1 MHRFFAGMLAR
12 NQYASGRCCDRPPL
26 TYIFLVFFRLQA
38 NAVMVPRIPSCYC
51 MLHVQPSR
59 FTYNFSP
66 VGLRFDSESR
76 TSLYWGFTITFRHTT
91 VGRTSLD
98 QWSAQRSDLYLT
110 TQQHPQRQ
118 KPMHPAGFEPKISV
132 SDRPQTQ
139 ALDRAATG
147 IGRFIVTKINP
158 LAFIHLVVSYDRS
171 KASSKASSP
180 HSAIQSFLFQMRVSS
195 PFLKVIQ

>member
-118 KPMHPAGFEPKISV
+118 APMHPAGFEPKISV
-132 SDRPQTQ
+132 SDRPQPIYSYQ
-139 ALDRAATG
+139 NQSACFHSFSSL
-147 IGRFIVTKINP
+147 
-158 LAFIHLVVSYDRS
+158 SYDRS
-171 KASSKASSP
+171 KHSSKASSP